1 MEAEVAMTVELRNAQ
16 GKALRRLAENAAD
29 LSRVLPPAGDPDFP
43 MLGLLDPYG
52 DTTFSSLQM
61 RAVIPEVRRLKQLTP
76 NPPVV
81 LDDLE
86 ELAEECADGVHVF
99 LVFVGD

>member
-1 MEAEVAMTVELRNAQ
+1 MTVELRDAH
-16 GKALRRLAENAAD
+16 GKALRRLIDGAAD
-29 LSRVLPPAGDPDFP
+29 LSRVLPPAGDPGFP

-61 RAVIPEVRRLKQLTP
+61 RAVLPELHRLKQLTP
-76 NPPVV
+76 SPPPV
-81 LDDLE
+81 LDELE